1 MQILIYAMGYK
12 KLTGKSADFIQI
24 YNLDSVNN
32 QSWHMDTEPII
43 KRDLDSLTLEI
54 ERTVEAI
61 SSNNISKSCLKEKCS
76 KC

>member
-1 MQILIYAMGYK
+1 MGYK

-61 SSNNISKSCLKEKCS
+61 SSNNISKSCLKEKFS